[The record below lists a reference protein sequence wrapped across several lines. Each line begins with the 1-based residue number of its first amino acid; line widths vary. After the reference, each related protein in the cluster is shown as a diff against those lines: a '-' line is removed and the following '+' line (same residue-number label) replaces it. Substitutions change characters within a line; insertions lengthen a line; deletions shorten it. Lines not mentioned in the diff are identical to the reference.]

1 MDSPNLLK
9 KIVRSIILVL
19 TTIILPIQW
28 CIPAGAIPPP
38 EMIRVRR
45 TCNWLGIRATANRL
59 LARDPGNQYCLECLV
74 EASIQ
79 LRRFDEARAVLIRLR
94 KDHANPQPY
103 LWALLESM
111 LGNYKEADKYV
122 DAMLTS
128 GPPSKIQLQLSEKI
142 AYKVDRNRWMQ
153 LCVNHYKLHHASWYF
168 SGGNSGDHDI
178 ALREVMALAKDRK
191 HGPENLN
198 EFFIALITPVPKTKL
213 TPSEKLLVARA
224 LVHLGNEDSAL
235 EWCDSV
241 ALTNPQETL
250 SVISDLA
257 GLNFKSH
264 SKFRKLLEKLE
275 AVCSNDH
282 EYWYIRSVQ
291 SWKEGRAED
300 ALQYCERS
308 LALNLNEKSLWLR
321 FSIDR
326 QEASAQKST
335 EARSRLL
342 PDLQPLVQ
350 KYPSVRSY
358 SQRATVLHEFGRLE
372 EETSDLT
379 HLIAMLPPGPEN
391 VDKRLHKAEVEYTL
405 GDLRAAKKTTISVL
419 QVQPDN
425 ARAKVLLG
433 KIEKE
438 MKRASMKD

>member
-1 MDSPNLLK
+1 MDTPNLLK
-9 KIVRSIILVL
+9 KIVRSVILVSA
-19 TTIILPIQW
+19 TMILPIQW

-45 TCNWLGIRATANRL
+45 TGNWLGIMATANRL
-59 LARDPGNQYCLECLV
+59 LERDPGNQYCLECLV

-79 LRRFDEARAVLIRLR
+79 LKRYDEARAALIRLR
-94 KDHANPQPY
+94 NDHASPEPY

-111 LGNYKEADKYV
+111 LGNYKEADRYV
-122 DAMLTS
+122 EAMLAS
-128 GPPSKIQLQLSEKI
+128 GVPSKIQLQLSEKI
-142 AYKVDRNRWMQ
+142 AYRIDRNRWMQ
-153 LCVNHYKLHHASWYF
+153 LCAKHYKLHHASWYF
-168 SGGNSGDHDI
+168 SGGISADHDI

-191 HGPENLN
+191 HGPHNLD

-213 TPSEKLLVARA
+213 TPSEKLLVASAHA
-224 LVHLGNEDSAL
+224 LRGNEDSAL

-241 ALTNPQETL
+241 ALTNPEETL
-250 SVISDLA
+250 RVVSAVAS
-257 GLNFKSH
+257 LNFKSH
-264 SKFRKLLEKLE
+264 SKFRQLLEKME
-275 AVCSNDH
+275 AVCSKDH
-282 EYWYIRSVQ
+282 EYWYIRGVQ
-291 SWKEGRAED
+291 AWKEGRAED

-308 LALNLNEKSLWLR
+308 LALSLNEKTLWLR
-321 FSIDR
+321 FSIDL
-326 QEASAQKST
+326 QEASARKST

-425 ARAKVLLG
+425 ARAKVLMG